1 MTVVQI
7 KELKNLIDE
16 QMKLNDRELVKHEQ
30 ERNEAMK
37 EVSNHLHE
45 SCIIS
50 NDEVWIQDLELN
62 VLLLLYLCVASFIF
76 L

>member
-1 MTVVQI
+1 MTIIFAHFEQGLTVVQI
-7 KELKNLIDE
+7 KEIKSLIDE
-16 QMKLNDRELVKHEQ
+16 QMKINDAELIKHEQ

-50 NDEVWIQDLELN
+50 NDEVQSYTIILT
-62 VLLLLYLCVASFIF
+62 
-76 L
+76 